1 MPKIL
6 ISAQQLGVDFDGR
19 PVLNGVDLQVHEGE
33 ILTVIGPNGAGKTT
47 LVRAMLGLVPPS
59 RGRVVRAAGLT
70 LGYMPQRLAVNPLLP
85 LTVER
90 FLALAAPRGT
100 DLRAALHRTGIDA
113 LCRQPVQKL
122 SGGEWQRVLLARALL
137 RRPQLLVLDEPAQGV
152 DVGGQ
157 VELYQ
162 LIQRLRQELGCG
174 VLMISHDLHVVM
186 ANTDTVVCLNQHVCC
201 HGQPEHVS
209 ADPAFLQLFGPEVAS
224 GLALYTHHHDHH
236 HDVHGGVVQHPHA
249 HHEGCSH
256 G

>member
-1 MPKIL
+1 MPKTL
-6 ISAQQLGVDFDGR
+6 IAAHQLGVDIDGR
-19 PVLNGVDLQVHEGE
+19 PVLSAVDLRVHEGE
-33 ILTVIGPNGAGKTT
+33 IVTVIGPNGAGKTT
-47 LVRAMLGLVPPS
+47 LVRAMLGLTPPS
-59 RGRVVRAAGLT
+59 RGRVERAAGLT

-90 FLALAAPRGT
+90 FLALAAPRGA
-100 DLRAALHRTGIDA
+100 DLRNALSRTGIEE
-113 LCRQPVQKL
+113 LRKQPVQKL

-157 VELYQ
+157 VDLYK

-209 ADPAFLQLFGPEVAS
+209 TDPAFLQLFGPEVAS

-236 HDVHGGVVQHPHA
+236 HDVHGSVVQHH
-249 HHEGCSH
+249 HHEGCRH